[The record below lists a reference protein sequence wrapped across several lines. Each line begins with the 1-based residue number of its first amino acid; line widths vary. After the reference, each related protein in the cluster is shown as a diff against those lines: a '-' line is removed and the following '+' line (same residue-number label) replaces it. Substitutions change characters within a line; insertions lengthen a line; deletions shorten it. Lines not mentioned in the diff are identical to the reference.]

1 MNVIATDNHQRINPT
16 QLAVRVA
23 MTGLMLLSTLSVACA
38 QSVILPAPRLL
49 TLTPMGGTAGTE
61 LEVVIKG
68 DSLDGAEQL
77 IFSNPGIQAKPK
89 VDDKGNPVANH
100 YLVTISDDCPVGV
113 YDARVMAALGISSA
127 RVFSVSDQDE
137 VTQAKPPTT
146 VDNAM
151 PVQVGQII
159 NGVLTA
165 RAINHYTFTGK
176 AGQRIVV
183 DCAAKGI
190 DSKTQPVIGIADA
203 SGGDLQVQRTGGVID
218 YTLPADGDYL
228 IKVHDLTYKGG
239 QEHFFRLAIN
249 RLAAD
254 AVVQRLP
261 RIRSVQSFSWPPVGL
276 VHAATANEQEPNGPK
291 QTPQTIAL
299 PCDIAGS
306 FYPAAD
312 VDVFQFEAKQDET
325 WWIEVASERLGHPT
339 DPSLVVQR
347 VGDDGTLTDVVELS
361 DIASPVKRSS
371 NGYSY
376 DGPPYNA
383 GSADILGS
391 FTIPADGHYQIR
403 MTDSF
408 GGTRNDPSNRYRMV
422 VRKAQPDFSIVGW
435 ALHMGLR
442 NGDRNALSKPI
453 ALRGGALIP
462 IEVVAVRR
470 DGFDGPI
477 DLKLDSLPEGVTA
490 TGLTIGKG
498 KTRGIL
504 LIAADENAPRGLE
517 FTQLWGSAEIN
528 GAITRR
534 QGHMASMKWPVPNAA
549 SEIPDP
555 RLLDQFP
562 ISVGGVEQAGL
573 SIVPEVEGELQAT
586 VGDKVTL
593 SLKLIRRGE
602 FSGSSMSLK
611 TFGSGFEKAAAV
623 DFSLTDPKTD
633 VVIDLAKLKTP
644 AGKYTIAFYGGAVQ
658 KYAAGGS
665 KPNAKTKDIV
675 DIFVSQPLTINVQ
688 DKEAADKLAN
698 KTPSK

>member
-1 MNVIATDNHQRINPT
+1 MNVIATDNHRRLT
-16 QLAVRVA
+16 WTSAAVRWA
-23 MTGLMLLSTLSVACA
+23 ILGALLLSTLSVASA
-38 QSVILPAPRLL
+38 QSVCLPAPRLL
-49 TLTPMGGTAGTE
+49 NMTPMGGTAGTE

-77 IFSNPGIQAKPK
+77 IFSHPGIQAKPK

-100 YLVTISDDCPVGV
+100 YLVTIADDCPVGV

-127 RVFSVSDQDE
+127 RVFSVSDQAE
-137 VTQAKPPTT
+137 VTQEKPPTT
-146 VDNAM
+146 VASAM
-151 PVQVGQII
+151 PVQVDQII

-165 RAINHYTFTGK
+165 RAINHYKFTGQ

-239 QEHFFRLAIN
+239 PEYFFRLAIN
-249 RLAAD
+249 QLATDDVA
-254 AVVQRLP
+254 QRLP

-276 VHAATANEQEPNGPK
+276 AQAATATEQEPNGPK
-291 QTPQTIAL
+291 QTPQTITL

-312 VDVFQFEAKQDET
+312 VDVFQFAGKKDET

-347 VGDDGTLTDVVELS
+347 LEDDGTLIDVVELS

-391 FTIPADGHYQIR
+391 FKLPEDGRYQIR
-403 MTDSF
+403 ITDSF

-422 VRKAQPDFSIVGW
+422 VRKAQPDFAIVGW

-453 ALRGGALIP
+453 ALRGGAIIP
-462 IEVVAVRR
+462 IEVVVVRR

-477 DLKLDSLPEGVTA
+477 DLQLDALPEGVTA

-498 KTRGIL
+498 ATRGIL
-504 LIAADENAPRGLE
+504 LISAEENAPRGLE

-528 GAITRR
+528 GETTRR

-573 SIVPEVEGELQAT
+573 SIVPEVEGELQAN
-586 VGDKVTL
+586 VGEKVTIP
-593 SLKLIRRGE
+593 LKLIRRGE
-602 FSGSSMSLK
+602 FSGSTMSLK
-611 TFGSGFEKAAAV
+611 IFGSGFEKAAAME
-623 DFSLTDPKTD
+623 FSLTAPNTE

-644 AGKYTIAFYGGAVQ
+644 AGQYRIAFYGGAVQ
-658 KYAAGGS
+658 KYAAGGA

-675 DIFVSQPLTINVQ
+675 DIFVSQPLTIIVN
-688 DKEAADKLAN
+688 DKDAAAKLADKTAQQ
-698 KTPSK
+698 